1 MQNQTKIIGTDN
13 QSDNKDT
20 IFGESSPDTDIA
32 CQCDGEELME
42 YDSDV
47 EDVNSLDQ
55 DSASK

>member
-20 IFGESSPDTDIA
+20 IFGESSPDTEIA

-42 YDSDV
+42 YDSDD
-47 EDVNSLDQ
+47 EDVNSLD
-55 DSASK
+55 